1 MTAVELSEVI
11 RNYAIVVGA
20 AIGLAVAVWRGLAA
34 DRQSRAA
41 ANQAAIDRRAH
52 VTEVFNNAVG
62 QLGDPRLEVRLGAIY
77 ALTRIRRDFPDFA
90 DTVHQLLTVYAREQ
104 SAKIGDD
111 DPPTDLRVI
120 LDFLRE
126 GVIRDGSGK

>member
-20 AIGLAVAVWRGLAA
+20 AIGLGVAIWRGLAA

-41 ANQAAIDRRAH
+41 ADQATIDRRAH
-52 VTEVFNNAVG
+52 VTEVFSQAVE
-62 QLGDPRLEVRLGAIY
+62 QLGHPRLEVRLGAIY

-90 DTVHQLLTVYAREQ
+90 DTVHQLLTAYAREE
-104 SAKIGDD
+104 SSKIGDAR
-111 DPPTDLRVI
+111 PPTDLQVI
-120 LDFLRE
+120 IDFVKE
-126 GVIRDGSGK
+126 GVVKHGSGK